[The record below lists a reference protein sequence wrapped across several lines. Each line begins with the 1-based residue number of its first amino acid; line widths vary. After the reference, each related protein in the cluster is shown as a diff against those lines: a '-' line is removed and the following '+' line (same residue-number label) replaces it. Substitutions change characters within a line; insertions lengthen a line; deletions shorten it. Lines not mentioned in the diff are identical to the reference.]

1 MMLAETDG
9 VTAPIEVPAFV
20 DTYVGSRRHVPKNS
34 GAAAGYTMHHWEI
47 RGVVFLTVDSRTD
60 VYKACGRCGGEGHYM
75 YNSLDGTICY
85 GCWGDGL
92 GAQLTGWDAAL
103 KFVKDREARERAK
116 QRKWMRELHEQAI
129 AWDAW
134 RDAVPGRLG
143 LIAALLAQ
151 PKDEY
156 SDEYAQGFLGDM
168 ARNVRGCKPLT
179 EKQEAAA
186 MRTLGQK
193 AARIEAKQAAGHW
206 GTVGKRAEVEVTIRS
221 ARDYDGDYGTR
232 YLVVMETADGQTLK
246 TWSSGEFGWEA
257 ARRLREADG
266 QPVALRIKGTVK
278 EHSDYQGA
286 PQTELSRVALV
297 TK

>member
-1 MMLAETDG
+1 MLLAETDG

-20 DTYVGSRRHVPKNS
+20 DTYVGSRRHVPQRS
-34 GAAAGYTMHHWEI
+34 GAAAGITLHYWMI
-47 RGVVFLTVDSRTD
+47 RGEQFMTVGADAD
-60 VYKACGRCGGEGHYM
+60 VYNPCGRCGGEGHYM

-85 GCWGDGL
+85 GCYGDGL
-92 GAQLTGWDAAL
+92 GKQLTGWDAAL
-103 KFVKDREARERAK
+103 KLVKQREARARAA
-116 QRKWMRELHEQAI
+116 QRKMIREAHEAAL

-134 RDAVPGRLG
+134 RDGRAG

-151 PKDEY
+151 PRDEY
-156 SDEYAQGFLGDM
+156 SDEYGKGFLGDM